1 MNQRNSGFTMI
12 EMLVVMAI
20 LGILAAAVLPLSET
34 QVKAHKERQLRE
46 GLWEIRDALDHY
58 KQFYDQGLIS
68 AQAPGNG
75 YPPDLLTLAQGSPQ
89 VLPDKT
95 ISSTAKHYFLRR
107 IPRDPFADPALP
119 AEKTWGL
126 RSYASPPDRPEPGS
140 DVFDVFSTSTLKAMD
155 GTNYNQW

>member
-1 MNQRNSGFTMI
+1 MKQRNSGFTMI
-12 EMLVVMAI
+12 ELLVVMAI
-20 LGILAAAVLPLSET
+20 LGILAVAALPLSET

-46 GLWEIRDALDHY
+46 GLWEIRDALDRY
-58 KQFYDQGLIS
+58 KQFYDQGLIP
-68 AQAPGNG
+68 AQAAGNG
-75 YPPDLLTLAQGSPQ
+75 YPPDLLTLVQGSPQ

-95 ISSTAKHYFLRR
+95 ISSTAKHFFLRR

-140 DVFDVFSTSTLKAMD
+140 DVFDVFSKSTLKAMD
-155 GTNYNQW
+155 GSNYNQW